1 MLLWVFCASSPE
13 EDTWKTVKGEN
24 GPAWED
30 GKGCKCRIEVPSSIL
45 FSVLRNWV
53 PVYIRFRLNPKAE
66 VDEQRSQPAS
76 VGTQAPACTHSRTEF
91 SPFAFTSSPRG
102 PLLFEKKIFKYW
114 ISIQQTDKS
123 FSWWCPRACPCHLH
137 GQARQWW
144 GAGTWE
150 TLRNDPTQLQIL
162 CFVRVFEKLVTT
174 GHFEHTWA
182 VALFEKFW
190 DLLGLRQKGES
201 VGSWHHFQIN
211 FCMKWLGN
219 TAAIALH
226 LET

>member
-1 MLLWVFCASSPE
+1 MRKILSSYLYYCMLLWVFCASSPE

-24 GPAWED
+24 GPVWED

-45 FSVLRNWV
+45 LSVLRNWV
-53 PVYIRFRLNPKAE
+53 PVYMRFRLNPEAE
-66 VDEQRSQPAS
+66 VDEQRTQPAS

-91 SPFAFTSSPRG
+91 FPFAFTSSPQG

-144 GAGTWE
+144 GAGTWRDPAE
-150 TLRNDPTQLQIL
+150 WPYTAPDPLLCKSLWKIGYNGSLWTYLNCSPLWEVLRP
-162 CFVRVFEKLVTT
+162 
-174 GHFEHTWA
+174 
-182 VALFEKFW
+182 
-190 DLLGLRQKGES
+190 
-201 VGSWHHFQIN
+201 SW
-211 FCMKWLGN
+211 
-219 TAAIALH
+219 
-226 LET
+226 LEAKRWKCRFLTPLSD